1 MKQIFLMRHAKA
13 VPTVDGLEDFDR
25 PLSDKGRIAADLMG
39 RYVASLAIRPSY
51 VACSSALRTRQTWE
65 IIASYLPE
73 DQPML
78 FEDSLYLA
86 SGLALSYRLRELSNR
101 AGSVLVIGHN
111 PGLAELALAMS
122 GDGSAEEDLRLL
134 SQGMPTASFA
144 CILSEAGFWQDID
157 RAPSQ
162 LLGFVRPRDVEA
174 ALQAGESLP
183 APSQEAEETEETQE

>member
-13 VPTVDGLEDFDR
+13 IPAVEGQEDFDR
-25 PLSDKGRIAADLMG
+25 PLSDQGCADADLMG
-39 RYVASLAIRPSY
+39 RYIASLAIRPSY

-65 IIASYLPE
+65 IIAPYLPE

-86 SGLALSYRLRELSNR
+86 NGLALSYRLRELNNR

-111 PGLAELALAMS
+111 PGLEELALGLS
-122 GDGSAEEDLRLL
+122 GDDSAAEDRKLL
-134 SQGMPTASFA
+134 TMGMPTASFA
-144 CILSEAGFWQDID
+144 CILSDAGFWQDLVS
-157 RAPSQ
+157 APSR
-162 LLGFVRPRDVEA
+162 LLGFVRPQDVRN

-183 APSQEAEETEETQE
+183 SPNPD